1 MTYLDALR
9 EGGCDDATIGIGKR
23 SLRLHISR
31 DGTDLYRVIAQAE
44 ASVRRTI
51 PDARIRWRWDR
62 EVKDY
67 DREHVGPDDQGLWC
81 GADERRR
88 AIHPQ
93 GEGRGV
99 GRERRG

>member
-1 MTYLDALR
+1 MTKFHFILDVKLPPGSPDPMTYLDALR

-51 PDARIRWRWDR
+51 PDARISWRGDR
-62 EVKDY
+62 EGKDLA
-67 DREHVGPDDQGLWC
+67 REPVGTDDKGHGQG
-81 GADERRR
+81 AE
-88 AIHPQ
+88 
-93 GEGRGV
+93 
-99 GRERRG
+99 